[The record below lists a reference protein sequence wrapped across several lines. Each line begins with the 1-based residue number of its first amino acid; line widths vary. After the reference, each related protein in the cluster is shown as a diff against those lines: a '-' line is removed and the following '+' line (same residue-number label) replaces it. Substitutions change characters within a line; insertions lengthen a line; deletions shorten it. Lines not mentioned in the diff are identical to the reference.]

1 MPSLTL
7 ASPAS
12 HAGTKASPSLDDMVV
27 LNDGRGMRTL
37 LDLLRPSPAICAAR
51 AILNEKKRLLH
62 CTGFPVNGHPE
73 NDGPPGAIVLALAL
87 RQLHREFA
95 IVSWPDALKGI
106 NEAAGRFESVAV
118 FQNEAPIALDG
129 AVVTIEICGKT
140 GDGAYYNASG
150 ADITAKVPWFEQS
163 VGTHALVSIGDG
175 GNEFGMG
182 SAPSAWFDAFA
193 VKRPVSSCDVLVAAQ
208 VSNWG
213 ALAVVAALSLE
224 SGKNLLP
231 STAYYET
238 LLARLA
244 TLGFVDGFTGLPAP
258 TEDGLPTEKSLS
270 VLEAL
275 HSWVSSAGLS

>member
-1 MPSLTL
+1 MPS
-7 ASPAS
+7 SQM
-12 HAGTKASPSLDDMVV
+12 AGQAGQSGAMTSPSLDDTVV

-37 LDLLRPSPAICAAR
+37 LGLLPPSPALRAAR
-51 AILNEKKRLLH
+51 AILKEKKRLLL

-73 NDGPPGAIVLALAL
+73 NDGPPGAIALALAL
-87 RQLHREFA
+87 RQLQREFA

-106 NEAAGRFESVAV
+106 NEAAGHFESVAV
-118 FQNEAPIALDG
+118 FQEEAPIALDG
-129 AVVTIEICGKT
+129 AVLTIEICGKT
-140 GDGAYYNASG
+140 ADGAYYNAG
-150 ADITAKVPWFEQS
+150 GEDITARVPWFEQS
-163 VGTHALVSIGDG
+163 LGTHALVSIGDG

-193 VKRPVSSCDVLVAAQ
+193 VKRPVSTCDVLVAAQ

-231 STAYYET
+231 SAAYYET

-244 TLGFVDGFTGLPAP
+244 ALGFVDGFTGLPAP
-258 TEDGLPTEKSLS
+258 TEDGFPTDKSLFI
-270 VLEAL
+270 LEAL
-275 HSWVSSAGLS
+275 HSWLSSAGLS